1 MFLKVDPISLFPFK
15 YEDYYAIKY
24 SEDNDLICT
33 PSKNILKDNKN
44 VIEKIIYEIQKFD
57 LIQID
62 EESNSIDLSSVNEIS
77 LYSLVS
83 FKIDS
88 LIKSDTSPE
97 YNIIPARHQLGFS
110 LF

>member
-24 SEDNDLICT
+24 SKDNDLICT

-77 LYSLVS
+77 LYGLVS

-88 LIKSDTSPE
+88 LVNPNQEEKFYLMIVQ
-97 YNIIPARHQLGFS
+97 N
-110 LF
+110 